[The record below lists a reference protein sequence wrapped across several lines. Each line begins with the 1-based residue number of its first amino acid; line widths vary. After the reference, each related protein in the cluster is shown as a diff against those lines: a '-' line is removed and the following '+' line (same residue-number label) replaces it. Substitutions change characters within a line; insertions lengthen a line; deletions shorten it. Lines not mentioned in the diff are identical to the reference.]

1 MTILWLDQYSSVH
14 HDSVGGKCA
23 SLGAMMEAALPVPPA
38 FAVTVDAFK
47 ASMARTGADAELKKV
62 LASID
67 VDDVDAL
74 KRVSRQAQAMV
85 MESKATSA
93 VDAAVRQA
101 YASMCERLGAEL
113 PVAVRSSAT
122 AEDLPGAS
130 FAGEHDTYLWV
141 RGADQVVQKMVEC
154 WASLYTDRAIA
165 YREEMK
171 FPHDGVWMSV
181 AVQQMVEPKV
191 SGVAM
196 TLNPTNG
203 DRSKVAIDA
212 AWGLGES
219 VVSGEVTPDH
229 FLVDKIV
236 FQIVNRRAS
245 KKEIET
251 VVVDHEVIRRPL
263 DEERALA
270 LSLNDDEVK
279 SVAKLARQAEKYFGR
294 PQDVEWAID
303 SGGTVHLLQSR
314 PETVWSNKPRV
325 QVTSG
330 VAGGLEGVVATLLSP
345 IRVRKQESDQ
355 GKP

>member
-1 MTILWLDQYSSVH
+1 MHILWLDQYSEH
-14 HDSVGGKCA
+14 NHDQVGGKCA
-23 SLGAMMEAALPVPPA
+23 SLGAMMAAGLPVPPA

-47 ASMARTGADAELKKV
+47 ESIARTGADAELTNALKTID
-62 LASID
+62 ASDI
-67 VDDVDAL
+67 DAL
-74 KRVSRQAQAMV
+74 RRVSEQTRAMV
-85 MESKATSA
+85 RDSKATPA
-93 VDAAVRQA
+93 VVDAVGRA
-101 YASMCERLGAEL
+101 YDLLCSKLGAEV

-141 RGADQVVQKMVEC
+141 RGAEQVVDKMVDC

-165 YREEMK
+165 YREKME
-171 FPHDGVWMSV
+171 FPHDAVWMSV
-181 AVQQMVEPKV
+181 AVQQMVEPRV

-212 AWGLGES
+212 AWGLGEA

-236 FQIVNRRAS
+236 FEIVDRKVSN
-245 KKEIET
+245 KEIET
-251 VVVDHEVIRRPL
+251 VVVNHQVVRRPL
-263 DEERALA
+263 DEARAA
-270 LSLNDDEVK
+270 APSLSDDEIK
-279 SVAKLARQAEKYFGR
+279 AVARLARRAEKHFGR

-303 SGGTVHLLQSR
+303 GDMGAPNVHLLQSR
-314 PETVWSNKPRV
+314 PETVWSNKPRT

-330 VAGGLEGVVATLLSP
+330 VAGGLEGVVSTLLSP
-345 IRVRKQESDQ
+345 IRVRK
-355 GKP
+355 P

>member
-1 MTILWLDQYSSVH
+1 MYILWLNQYSSDN
-14 HDSVGGKCA
+14 HDEVGGKCA
-23 SLGAMMEAALPVPPA
+23 SLGAMMEAGLPVPPA

-47 ASMARTGADAELKKV
+47 ESMARTGADVELKKA
-62 LASID
+62 LRS
-67 VDDVDAL
+67 VDATDIDGL
-74 KRVSRQAQAMV
+74 QRLSELTRAMV
-85 MESKATSA
+85 RESKAAPSV
-93 VDAAVRQA
+93 VDAVGEA
-101 YASMCERLGAEL
+101 YASMCSKLGAQL

-141 RGADQVVQKMVEC
+141 RGAEHVIDKMVEC

-165 YREEMK
+165 YREEMN
-171 FPHDGVWMSV
+171 FPHDAVWMSV
-181 AVQQMVEPKV
+181 GVQQMVEPRV

-229 FLVDKIV
+229 FLIDKIV
-236 FQIVNRRAS
+236 FEIVDRKVSN
-245 KKEIET
+245 KEIET
-251 VVVDHEVIRRPL
+251 VVVDHEVVRRPL
-263 DEERALA
+263 NGDRAGA
-270 LSLNDDEVK
+270 PSLIDDEVK
-279 SVAKLARQAEKYFGR
+279 AVAKLARQAEKYFGR

-303 SGGTVHLLQSR
+303 GEGTVHLLQSR
-314 PETVWSNKPRV
+314 PETVWSNKPRA

-330 VAGGLEGVVATLLSP
+330 VAGGLEGVVSTLLSP
-345 IRVRKQESDQ
+345 IRVRK
-355 GKP
+355 P